1 MLTCLRIITIGVGI
15 ISLYL
20 FPDDP
25 SKTRIFNEEERA
37 LAMARLFH
45 DQPAIREHKEEI
57 TWGLIKRGV
66 LNVNVLV
73 GAWIY
78 ICDQIT
84 VQGLSIFT
92 VTILRLNYPGRSTVE
107 IQLLSVPPPIVGMV
121 FGMIVAYITMKTRQH
136 GIAIA
141 LCAAMCVTG
150 YSIWLASTNVQAR
163 YAAIFL
169 NTAGGYSF
177 GTLILSWTLANAA
190 PDTVRNVANGA
201 VSGIANIGKSKERSY
216 GGFAQAKQ

>member
-1 MLTCLRIITIGVGI
+1 
-15 ISLYL
+15 
-20 FPDDP
+20 
-25 SKTRIFNEEERA
+25 
-37 LAMARLFH
+37 MARLFH
-45 DQPAIREHKEEI
+45 DQPAILEHKERI
-57 TWGLIKRGV
+57 TWRLVGRGV

-107 IQLLSVPPPIVGMV
+107 IQLLSVPPPLVGMV
-121 FGMIVAYITMKTRQH
+121 FGMVVAYVTMRTRRH
-136 GIAIA
+136 GLAIA
-141 LCAAMCVTG
+141 GCAGLCVAG
-150 YSIWLASTNVQAR
+150 YSIWLASTNAQAR

-201 VSGIANIGKSKERSY
+201 VSGIANIGEFEASP
-216 GGFAQAKQ
+216 FFW